1 MAEKFVESD
10 IDDDSDVDDSSLEV
24 SKSKGG
30 IIKHEDDDFDD
41 DDDDDNF
48 IDDDS
53 DAMFGQDN
61 DDDKDNDDDADNME
75 VDSQVIEFS
84 DGENDDDDDEFDE
97 EEDGKNHLQKF
108 NETLKKNIITEY
120 HPELIINN
128 HHEVEEMCV
137 VFRNEDGI
145 IQDPRHR
152 TVPFITKYEK
162 AKILGERAKQI
173 NAGATPFVD
182 VNQEIIDGYL
192 IALAEFEQKKI
203 PMIIRRPLP
212 NGQSEYW
219 KVEDLEIL

>member
-10 IDDDSDVDDSSLEV
+10 IDDDSDVDDSSSEV
-24 SKSKGG
+24 SKRKGG
-30 IIKHEDDDFDD
+30 IIKHEDDDDNDDDDDFDD
-41 DDDDDNF
+41 DD
-48 IDDDS
+48 S
-53 DAMFGQDN
+53 DVMFGKDN
-61 DDDKDNDDDADNME
+61 DDDNNDDDDADNME

-84 DGENDDDDDEFDE
+84 DGENDDDDEFDE